1 MDFSDIAF
9 LLKILFLWLSHEK
22 NRGDFFTI
30 DRFFLGC
37 ADTYV
42 FWLRYEAYFPVY
54 PEWFIHLLLRICH
67 ITQKYCGQETLYDLY
82 FLSGSII
89 NVSVLA
95 LSIYLIYRFL
105 KSKQKA
111 DSST

>member
-1 MDFSDIAF
+1 MKKIGVIF
-9 LLKILFLWLSHEK
+9 LQLIV
-22 NRGDFFTI
+22 
-30 DRFFLGC
+30 FFL
-37 ADTYV
+37 AV
-42 FWLRYEAYFPVY
+42 LIHMFFWLRYEAYFPVY
-54 PEWFIHLLLRICH
+54 PEWFIHLVLRICQ